1 MADLSPSTTAADRVR
16 RRELELLASVD
27 TLSEEVK
34 ALALNIALYLAKAR
48 ADQGSA
54 TLDRLEP
61 EFIRLVNGAVRVISD
76 LTGIL
81 NAARNSEVMVYE
93 IPSGNR
99 SHDHIEQRLQAILSQ
114 CSSLLGQLGTRD
126 GQEATG

>member
-1 MADLSPSTTAADRVR
+1 MADLSGTTPAAERVR

-81 NAARNSEVMVYE
+81 KAARNSEVMVYE

-99 SHDHIEQRLQAILSQ
+99 PHDHIEQRLQAILSQ
-114 CSSLLGQLGTRD
+114 CSALLEQLGARE
-126 GQEATG
+126 GGEATG